1 MLKYNKYPDR
11 MATTRKP
18 VVRRSRSVRLPMNF
32 YRRWCVRGLTLLLPL
47 LMASCSVQ
55 QPVPVS
61 TEISTEHQS
70 ANRNER
76 VRLLVL
82 HYTAINWERSLRAL
96 TQPGKT
102 AVSAHYLIP
111 ESFDPTY
118 PAGKPLQ
125 VYQLVPETQRAW
137 HAGDSRWEDRIALN
151 DQSIGIELVN
161 QGWCHQRQSVFA
173 GSVSTDPVNTLCLTP
188 DFDPVQL
195 QLLAAL
201 LKDILARNPEITPT
215 RVLAHSDIAPS
226 RKQDPGPR
234 FPWQWLARQGIGA
247 WYDEAVL
254 LKYWQGL
261 QQLPP
266 VEQVQRAL
274 RRYGYG
280 IAVTGV
286 WDQSSRDVL
295 SAFQRHF
302 VPNRVTGELDTETV
316 AVLWS
321 LLEKYFPDSL
331 TGKENL
337 ALTLQ

>member
-1 MLKYNKYPDR
+1 M
-11 MATTRKP
+11 TTNRHS
-18 VVRRSRSVRLPMNF
+18 RNRSL
-32 YRRWCVRGLTLLLPL
+32 LLLLPAL
-47 LMASCSVQ
+47 LVSACSVKP
-55 QPVPVS
+55 PVPLS
-61 TEISTEHQS
+61 SQINTEHQS
-70 ANRNER
+70 VNRNER

-96 TQPGKT
+96 TQPGAT

-118 PAGKPLQ
+118 PKGKALQ

-137 HAGDSRWEDRIALN
+137 HAGASQWEDRQALN

-161 QGWCHQRQSVFA
+161 QGWCHQRQSVVA
-173 GSVSTDPVNTLCLTP
+173 GSVATDPVNTLCLTP
-188 DFDPVQL
+188 DFDPAQL

-201 LKDILARNPEITPT
+201 IKDILARNPEITPT

-234 FPWQWLARQGIGA
+234 FPWQWLARQGVGA

-261 QQLPP
+261 QALPQ
-266 VEQVQRAL
+266 VEMVQRAL
-274 RRYGYG
+274 RRYGYA
-280 IAVTGV
+280 IAITGV
-286 WDQSSRDVL
+286 WDQPSRDVL

-302 VPNRVTGELDTETV
+302 VPNRVSGELDIETV
-316 AVLWS
+316 AVLWA

-331 TGKENL
+331 TGKQSL
-337 ALTLQ
+337 ALPLR